1 VQKENN
7 KICKTVSTIWYCIQ
21 FAWESSNGY
30 TIGGIALSL
39 ISIVIPFCSLYL
51 SKVLLDSFTN
61 INQTE
66 AMKVVGIL
74 LLTYVLSITNIT
86 VTKTFRY
93 MQTVHNDLME
103 NRIQTEF
110 MEKSMALDL
119 EFFDNPVYVDA
130 MQAARM
136 DASAIP
142 NIMWNVMSAFN
153 GMLSLFSAF
162 VFLSKENWLLALIVV
177 VSGIPY
183 SYFNQK
189 HANDIYKWRM
199 CHVGEER
206 QLGHIQMIAGSRTF
220 ACDVRVFGIEEY
232 LLDRYKK
239 IYDVLI
245 YGRKHMRKKQLI
257 AGIVSGIMPEICALI
272 IMIYITQGIFSGRN
286 TLGDYTLFTG
296 LLSTLIASLSAV
308 TMGIA
313 HIYEDKL
320 KVDTVKRFKGQ
331 ENHVLDEGKLHL
343 DNISEIEFR
352 NVSFHYPDTEYEVL
366 KDISFCVHKGE
377 KVCLVGANGAGKS
390 TIIKL
395 VLRFYDVTQGQVL
408 INGIDIR
415 EYTLAS
421 VRNGFSTLFQQ
432 YDKMAFSLRENI
444 MLSDIKKEKCSD
456 QDVIE
461 ALKQA
466 GAIRILE
473 KVNYNLDAPLSRLFD
488 SHGLELSGGE
498 MQKVGLARAIY
509 RLRTAII
516 FDEPSAALDPV
527 SETKLFEYLQEYLK
541 GKTTIFTTHRMNTVH
556 LADKIIVVKGGYVC
570 ENGTHEELLKLNG
583 IYAELFKVQAEKFK
597 VA

>member
-1 VQKENN
+1 MGSQ
-7 KICKTVSTIWYCIQ
+7 T
-21 FAWESSNGY
+21 
-30 TIGGIALSL
+30 SL
-39 ISIVIPFCSLYL
+39 V
-51 SKVLLDSFTN
+51 
-61 INQTE
+61 
-66 AMKVVGIL
+66 A
-74 LLTYVLSITNIT
+74 
-86 VTKTFRY
+86 
-93 MQTVHNDLME
+93 
-103 NRIQTEF
+103 
-110 MEKSMALDL
+110 
-119 EFFDNPVYVDA
+119 
-130 MQAARM
+130 
-136 DASAIP
+136 
-142 NIMWNVMSAFN
+142 
-153 GMLSLFSAF
+153 
-162 VFLSKENWLLALIVV
+162 
-177 VSGIPY
+177 
-183 SYFNQK
+183 
-189 HANDIYKWRM
+189 
-199 CHVGEER
+199 
-206 QLGHIQMIAGSRTF
+206 
-220 ACDVRVFGIEEY
+220 
-232 LLDRYKK
+232 
-239 IYDVLI
+239 
-245 YGRKHMRKKQLI
+245 KQ
-257 AGIVSGIMPEICALI
+257 C
-272 IMIYITQGIFSGRN
+272 R
-286 TLGDYTLFTG
+286 
-296 LLSTLIASLSAV
+296 
-308 TMGIA
+308 IA

-527 SETKLFEYLQEYLK
+527 SETKLFERLQEYLK

-570 ENGTHEELLKLNG
+570 ENGTHDELLKLNG